1 MIKIAKTIN
10 QFKILS
16 FLEGWDS
23 LLSNIKKIELIND
36 STIKLEDDK
45 TSCYINYDQKNKEF
59 LVLDSKFNIC
69 WREGEKYE
77 KEKK

>member
-23 LLSNIKKIELIND
+23 LLSNIKKNR
-36 STIKLEDDK
+36 T
-45 TSCYINYDQKNKEF
+45 Y
-59 LVLDSKFNIC
+59 
-69 WREGEKYE
+69 
-77 KEKK
+77 